1 MRSSFTLANTVVA
14 CCAILLFGGCFVEE
28 DSISISPDGTVKF
41 ATVVSVADT
50 AKKMAFADV
59 DKTAKTL
66 LAELREHHWK
76 VTETW
81 VSKERPYQLKVTG
94 EGKLADV
101 TGGTRLYSLTK
112 VDDKHYRIHFGT
124 PGSENDPS
132 QRRIA
137 FSPMDAGG
145 KTGVYAADG
154 SPVTQIDAVV
164 PTDVY
169 SIILPLASN

>member
-1 MRSSFTLANTVVA
+1 MRSSFTRANTVVA
-14 CCAILLFGGCFVEE
+14 CCAVLVLAGCFVEE

-41 ATVVSVADT
+41 ESVVTVADP
-50 AKKMAFADV
+50 AKKIAFADAE
-59 DKTAKTL
+59 KTAKTL
-66 LAELREHHWK
+66 LDELRERHWK

-94 EGKLADV
+94 EGKLAEV
-101 TGGTRLYSLTK
+101 TGGTRLYSLTQ
-112 VDDKHYRIHFGT
+112 VDAKHYRIHFGT
-124 PGSENDPS
+124 PGSEAEPS

-145 KTGVYAADG
+145 KTGVYTPDG
-154 SPVTQIDAVV
+154 KPVTQIDTVV

-169 SIILPLASN
+169 SIILPLAAN